1 MIRQAETRVLLVEA
15 DGDDARELCGL
26 IESGGTD
33 GFSVEWVDNID
44 DGLELLRDDAVD
56 LAILGLTDP
65 RRQGLDA
72 LAAMRECAPQIPIV
86 VMAERV
92 DDETAART
100 MREGAQDCLIK
111 AHVDA
116 SGLAKALR
124 YAQERKYSEQALR
137 ESEQRFRRVFEEGTL
152 GMALVGTDFTLVG
165 VNNAFCSTLGYSR
178 EELLGQ
184 SFSSVTHPDDLDADD
199 RLSQSLKGDL
209 PCSQVEKRY
218 LTKDGSVMWG
228 NQTASVVRGDD
239 GAALYGI
246 VMVEDIT
253 ERRRAEEAVRRS
265 LNLLHAV
272 VGGTTDAVFVKDRE
286 GRYLLLN
293 SVAAQLVGKPAA
305 EIVGKTDAELFP
317 PDVAKQIMDSDREIM
332 EAGETR
338 TLEENL
344 NAQGITRTF
353 LSTKGVYRDECSRVI
368 GLFGVARDITDRT
381 QAEEELRRSE
391 AKYRELIER
400 ATYGMCRYALD
411 GRFVRVNPAL
421 THMLGYETEGGLLTA
436 EREGAQHWDPAERQR
451 LVDLAR
457 SGQRIEGVE
466 VEWYKCDGDRIQVRL
481 SGHPVFDDNGTMD
494 GLEIIAENVTERRVL
509 EAELRQAQK
518 MQAIGEL
525 TGGIAHDLNNILTVV
540 TTNLDLMG
548 SSLSEQQAELKQDV
562 DETQAAVRRGTA
574 LIKKLL
580 GFSRRGHLEI
590 QPVHVVSL
598 VADLFLMLRRIVP
611 ESIQMNL
618 QTDAKAGTVRADA
631 GALEQILLN
640 LVTNARDAMVDGGLL
655 SISVG
660 GRDLGHEYCATHPW
674 TTPGKYVCISV
685 SDSGIGMEE
694 ETRERVFE
702 PFFTTKPPE
711 LGTGLGLSMVYG
723 LVKQHGG
730 VVDVISKKGA
740 GTTVNLYLPQVHESA
755 VGVKRPTPVQNM
767 LGGIETILVVE
778 DEETIRRAARRVLEK
793 HGYTVLLAADGQ
805 EALQLYPD
813 HRDDIDLVISD
824 VVMPRLGGAKFY
836 EALLKSGGQP
846 KILFTSGY
854 TDRDVRQT
862 GAIDPALPF
871 IHKPWT
877 VAALLSK
884 IREVLDS
891 EPVSGDSIS
900 AP

>member
-1 MIRQAETRVLLVEA
+1 MIDPVKTRILLVEA
-15 DGDDARELCGL
+15 DADDARELRGL
-26 IESGGTD
+26 LESGGGD
-33 GFSVEWVDNID
+33 RFAIEWVDNID
-44 DGLELLRDDAVD
+44 AGLERLRDDGID
-56 LAILGLTDP
+56 LAILGLADP
-65 RRQGLDA
+65 GRDGLDS
-72 LAAMRECAPQIPIV
+72 LAAMRECAPQVPVV
-86 VMAERV
+86 VMAEQA

-111 AHVDA
+111 LHVDA
-116 SGLAKALR
+116 SGLVKALR

-184 SFSSVTHPDDLDADD
+184 SFSAVTHPDDLDADD

-209 PCSQVEKRY
+209 PCDQVEKRY
-218 LTKDGSVMWG
+218 LTRDGAVMWG
-228 NQTASVVRGDD
+228 NQTASVVRGEE
-239 GAALYGI
+239 GAPLYGI

-272 VGGTTDAVFVKDRE
+272 VGGTTDSVFVKDCE

-293 SVAAQLVGKPAA
+293 SVAAELVGKPAA

-317 PDVAKQIMDSDREIM
+317 PDVAKRIM
-332 EAGETR
+332 ESDQEIIAAGETR
-338 TLEENL
+338 TLEEDL
-344 NAQGITRTF
+344 SSQGIARTY
-353 LSTKGVYRDECSRVI
+353 LSTKGVYRDECNRVV
-368 GLFGVARDITDRT
+368 GVFGVARDITDRT
-381 QAEEELRRSE
+381 RAEEEVRRSE

-400 ATYGMCRYALD
+400 ATYGICRSTLD
-411 GRFVRVNPAL
+411 GRFVTVNPAL
-421 THMLGYETEGGLLTA
+421 TNMLGYETESELLAADRAGVQHWNAA
-436 EREGAQHWDPAERQR
+436 ERER
-451 LVDLAR
+451 LVDLASR
-457 SGQRIEGVE
+457 GQRIEGME
-466 VEWYKCDGDRIQVRL
+466 VEWYKRDGDRILVRL
-481 SGHPVFDDNGTMD
+481 SGHPVSDDSGVLD
-494 GLEIIAENVTERRVL
+494 GLEIIAENITERRVL

-525 TGGIAHDLNNILTVV
+525 TGGIAHDLNNMLTVV
-540 TTNLDLMG
+540 TTNLELMSG
-548 SSLSEQQAELKQDV
+548 SLAEHEAELRQDFE
-562 DETQAAVRRGTA
+562 ETQAAVRRGTV

-580 GFSRRGHLEI
+580 GFSRRSHLEI
-590 QPVHVVSL
+590 QPVDVVRM
-598 VADLFLMLRRIVP
+598 VADLSAMLRRVVP
-611 ESIQMNL
+611 ESIEIHL
-618 QTDAKAGTVRADA
+618 ITDPKSGTVRADT
-631 GALEQILLN
+631 GALEQILFN
-640 LVTNARDAMVDGGLL
+640 LVTNARDAMVDGGKL
-655 SISVG
+655 SISVHP
-660 GRDLGHEYCATHPW
+660 RELDKEYCATHPW
-674 TTPGKYVCISV
+674 TTPGDYVCISV
-685 SDSGIGMEE
+685 SDSGIGMDE

-702 PFFTTKPPE
+702 PFFTTKPPD

-730 VVDVISKKGA
+730 VVDVYSEKGK
-740 GTTVNLYLPQVHESA
+740 GTVVNLYLPLMEEGA
-755 VGVKRPTPVQNM
+755 VGVARPTPPGSVS
-767 LGGIETILVVE
+767 GGSETILVVE
-778 DEETIRRAARRVLEK
+778 DEEPIRRATMRILEK
-793 HGYTVLLAADGQ
+793 HGYKVLLAADGV
-805 EALQLYPD
+805 EALKLYPD

-836 EALLKSGGQP
+836 EALLQSGGQP

-884 IREVLDS
+884 IRDVLDS
-891 EPVSGDSIS
+891 EQVSGDSS
-900 AP
+900 SVS